1 MHMVSRKDLNS
12 AELDTV
18 KVSEYPTTIVR
29 AIGKLLTKEDET
41 VYVKELNLFV
51 TVMLLEDTPAVLS
64 LGKLC
69 EDHGYTYHRT
79 SGHISS
85 KNGRKIECNTANY
98 VPFVVSGLSTSSSS
112 SATLTSQTSL

>member
-1 MHMVSRKDLNS
+1 MHMVSKEDLNS
-12 AELDTV
+12 AELDAV
-18 KVSEYPTTIVR
+18 KVSENPTTVVR
-29 AIGKLLTKEDET
+29 ANGQLLTEEDAT
-41 VYVKELNLFV
+41 VYVRELDLFV
-51 TVMLLEDTPAVLS
+51 TAMLLEDTPAVLS

-85 KNGRKIECNTANY
+85 KNGRKIQCNTANY

>member
-85 KNGRKIECNTANY
+85 KNGRNY